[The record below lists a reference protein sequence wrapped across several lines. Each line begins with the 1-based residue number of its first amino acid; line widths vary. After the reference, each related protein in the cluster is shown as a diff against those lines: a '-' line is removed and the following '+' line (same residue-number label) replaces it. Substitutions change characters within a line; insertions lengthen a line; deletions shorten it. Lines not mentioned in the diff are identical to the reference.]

1 MTFYG
6 SDEIAVSQFDVVIVY
21 QKESF
26 THGGRDV
33 SCAVV
38 DDREVKVEGEVSDI
52 VIDVELLFVA
62 VVVVGL

>member
-1 MTFYG
+1 MTFNG
-6 SDEIAVSQFDVVIVY
+6 SDKIAVSQVNVVIVY
-21 QKESF
+21 RNESF

-38 DDREVKVEGEVSDI
+38 DDGEVKVEGEVSDI